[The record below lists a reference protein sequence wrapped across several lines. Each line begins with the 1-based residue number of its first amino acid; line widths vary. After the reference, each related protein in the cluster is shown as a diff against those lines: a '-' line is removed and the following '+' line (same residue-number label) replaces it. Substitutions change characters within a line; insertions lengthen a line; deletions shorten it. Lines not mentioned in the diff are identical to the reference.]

1 MSLPVHADV
10 PEFEVNIDVDGR
22 VSFAH
27 APQARAYLRG
37 KFKGQCI
44 VAQFYEHRTK
54 RSGAQNRALHALA
67 SAWGRERGW
76 RIEDLKQF
84 LLAKVFGWL
93 EFIDPLTGEVYK
105 VLAEPHTS
113 TLKMGQFCEL
123 VEATLELAAED
134 GVVLLAPD
142 EFKRQKAALSRR
154 EARAKHKDAA

>member
-1 MSLPVHADV
+1 MTSEV
-10 PEFEVNIDVDGR
+10 PEFELN
-22 VSFAH
+22 VSTEGCLTFAH
-27 APQARAYLRG
+27 PGQAHAYLRG
-37 KFKGQCI
+37 KFAGQCI
-44 VAQFYEHRTK
+44 VGQFYEHRAK
-54 RSGAQNRALHALA
+54 RSGLQNRALHALA

-123 VEATLELAAED
+123 IEATLELAAED

-142 EFKRQKAALSRR
+142 EFKRQKAALARR